1 MAPLLGN
8 PLNRTFH
15 STARFGEK
23 YTLTKYDALHAA
35 AEDAAISGR
44 ALKSNSVCIRLYIAS
59 YQEYQKRLDTIMK
72 AILASVDGLKG
83 EPIYDRIYPLQ
94 MLRGVLYKRSGFGR
108 RNGAFDLFPCPKKLC
123 AYFGLDPAVKQS
135 AKFNREKVH
144 MSKRGSSLARHILHM
159 VALNN
164 LKVSKGSGMPI
175 NPVLYSY
182 YAQLGYSYLNPTSLC
197 HLITLFWKF
206 VASV

>member
-1 MAPLLGN
+1 
-8 PLNRTFH
+8 
-15 STARFGEK
+15 
-23 YTLTKYDALHAA
+23 
-35 AEDAAISGR
+35 
-44 ALKSNSVCIRLYIAS
+44 
-59 YQEYQKRLDTIMK
+59 MK

-164 LKVSKGSGMPI
+164 LKVSKGSGMSI
-175 NPVLYSY
+175 NPVFYSY
-182 YAQLGYSYLNPTSLC
+182 YADKCKAKKN
-197 HLITLFWKF
+197 
-206 VASV
+206 VAVGTVMRKICNIIFAMLRNNKPFEMVDPQEHCKRYAAEHPAKIGKAA